1 MLAWVHLIRFGCAAV
16 AAGELLAG
24 CATGPA
30 PIAIYESRQES
41 VWLHFDPKAGTG
53 HSHPAS
59 ITPEH
64 MTAVLKGIRVK
75 NRDVAGGFDLLSDKD
90 SAPAFSTAEILAL
103 APHLSLAFK
112 KASPSQIATFYLTT
126 QDFTRG
132 ALVTSGGLFVR
143 NQHLYIIVANV
154 RTSPSSIQYENTYE
168 LDTKDQPLLPIAR
181 FKFTVGFIPSEIR
194 VPTGTARSADG
205 YPSYLDDSKLVVI
218 DLPRLLSGED
228 AAVTPK

>member
-64 MTAVLKGIRVK
+64 MTAVLKGVRVK
-75 NRDVAGGFDLLSDKD
+75 NRDVIGGFDLLSGADG
-90 SAPAFSTAEILAL
+90 SPAFSSKEILAL
-103 APHLSLAFK
+103 GPHLSQALK
-112 KASPSQIATFYLTT
+112 KASPKQIATFYLIEATPE
-126 QDFTRG
+126 QG
-132 ALVTSGGLFVR
+132 ALVTSGGVFIR
-143 NQHLYIIVANV
+143 NTYLYLILANA
-154 RTSPSSIQYENTYE
+154 RTSPFSVQYENTFTP
-168 LDTKDQPLLPIAR
+168 DMRDNPLMAIAR
-181 FKFTVGFIPSEIR
+181 FKFTVSFSPPDLRIANSQAKEKDLY
-194 VPTGTARSADG
+194 DG
-205 YPSYLDDSKLVVI
+205 YVDESKMVVI
-218 DLPRLLSGED
+218 DLARVSTG
-228 AAVTPK
+228 TPARTTP